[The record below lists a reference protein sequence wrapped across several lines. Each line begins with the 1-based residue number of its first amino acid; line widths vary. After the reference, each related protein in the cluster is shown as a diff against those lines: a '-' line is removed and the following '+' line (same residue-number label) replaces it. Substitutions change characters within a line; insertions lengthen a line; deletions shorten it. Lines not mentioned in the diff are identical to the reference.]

1 MSASNAWLLD
11 FGMPVRAAV
20 GARELVQILDGAA
33 TFTVPLT
40 PRYSRCVVVW
50 QQRLLPVFDLAR
62 KMGAAEGERTLLAVV
77 GYHGAP
83 GQAVQFGALALAA
96 PPVRIAV
103 SDQQACPLAEQQAEW
118 GALALS
124 CFEHGGTP
132 IPVLHLERIFGV
144 LP

>member
-11 FGMPVRAAV
+11 FGLPVRAAV

-33 TFTVPLT
+33 TFPVPLT
-40 PRYSRCVVVW
+40 PAHSRRVVVW
-50 QQRLLPVFDLAR
+50 QQRLLPVLDLAC
-62 KMGAAEGERTLLAVV
+62 KMGVAEGERTLLAII
-77 GYHGAP
+77 GYQGAP

-103 SDQQACPLAEQQAEW
+103 SDQQACPLTEQQAAW

-124 CFEHGGTP
+124 CFEHDGAP
-132 IPVLHLERIFGV
+132 IPVLRLERIFGA